1 MEPSPSPRPFSAAA
15 AASRCEAVA
24 SRIVA
29 TCADMDET
37 LRAGDDDANARPYHP
52 HLALLADEM
61 RTFGAAADGL
71 TAAVPLAAVIA
82 PALQAALARSLD
94 EAETAWAVADK
105 QLRRLRDLDACACSP
120 DPAVLEDYE
129 MLLQAGMAAYELFC
143 ELLDVP
149 DAVRQT
155 AALNDAPARRLLA
168 SFSETCQVV
177 LRRRELLVAKDAHPQ
192 DIPPP
197 PVSPLSPSSSA
208 EPSTSPS
215 TSPTAIAGP
224 TVKLTKTKSGGV
236 GGAGF
241 LNGLSQ
247 SFQAMTANFRYKPE
261 PLVSALCQSASRGDL
276 QQVKGFVEQGANV
289 DGRNEHKRTPLIC
302 AIAEQH
308 AATARWL
315 VEQAGANVRAKD
327 GGSKGRPPLFH
338 AAAAGSAELVALL
351 HARGADVNERSSMG
365 EPYFMGVVQG
375 GNAAMVR
382 MLLERGCDANTRDV
396 LGRPVLIEALA
407 AANLDLAAALLTH
420 HADPNV
426 REPLTTQTALHVAAA
441 HQNPERVVDL
451 VRLLLDHGADANARD
466 GTGEPLVL
474 AAAVKDRREL
484 FRLLISRGADP
495 NARDIYGRTMLQLLV
510 RRRQQQQQQHNNSLD
525 LVRALLEHGASPN
538 QLLDSTTTGDGGE
551 TLLLH
556 AVGARDRAFAALLL
570 RHGADPN
577 ARDRDGRSPLMQAL
591 RGAQPDAGSNSGS
604 GFDDPD
610 AMVRLLVEHGAN
622 PNAEA
627 LCSPLDFAA
636 AAGRAHVVQLLRSHG
651 AVAAAA
657 PDPLLSSSP
666 SAASLVLSPA
676 IGGGP
681 SPGASPRPASA
692 VAAAPRMTVE
702 PEEELPPDYDSIEV
716 RKSGPGVV

>member
-1 MEPSPSPRPFSAAA
+1 MEPSPLPFSAAA

-24 SRIVA
+24 CRIVA
-29 TCADMDET
+29 TRADVDET
-37 LRAGDDDANARPYHP
+37 LRAGDEAAAAAAQPHHP

-61 RTFGAAADGL
+61 RTFGAVADGL
-71 TAAVPLAAVIA
+71 TAAVPRAAVIA
-82 PALQAALARSLD
+82 PALQAALTRSLD
-94 EAETAWAVADK
+94 DAETAWAVADK
-105 QLRRLRDLDACACSP
+105 QLRRLRAFDARAWAP

-129 MLLQAGMAAYELFC
+129 MLLQAGMAAYELFR
-143 ELLDVP
+143 ELLDVA

-155 AALNDAPARRLLA
+155 AVLNDAPARRLLG
-168 SFSETCQVV
+168 SFAETCQVV
-177 LRRRELLVAKDAHPQ
+177 LRRREILVAKN
-192 DIPPP
+192 PPP
-197 PVSPLSPSSSA
+197 PLSPSPSPSPSISSA
-208 EPSTSPS
+208 EPGTSPA
-215 TSPTAIAGP
+215 AIAGP
-224 TVKLTKTKSGGV
+224 AVKLAKTKSGGV
-236 GGAGF
+236 GGVGF

-261 PLVSALCQSASRGDL
+261 PLVSALCQSAARGDL

-289 DGRNEHKRTPLIC
+289 DGRNEHRRTALIC

-308 AATARWL
+308 VATAQWL

-327 GGSKGRPPLFH
+327 GGSKGKPPLFH
-338 AAAAGSAELVALL
+338 AAAVGSAELVALL

-375 GNAAMVR
+375 GNPAMTR
-382 MLLERGCDANTRDV
+382 LLLERGCDANTRDV
-396 LGRPVLIEALA
+396 LGRPVLVEAVA
-407 AANLDLAAALLTH
+407 AANLDLAAVLLAH
-420 HADPNV
+420 HADPNA
-426 REPLTTQTALHVAAA
+426 RDPLTTQTVLHVAAS
-441 HQNPERVVDL
+441 HQKPERVDL

-474 AAAVKDRREL
+474 AAACKDRREL

-510 RRRQQQQQQHNNSLD
+510 RQRRGSSLD
-525 LVRALLEHGASPN
+525 LVRTLLEHGASPN
-538 QLLDSTTTGDGGE
+538 QLLDSTTGSGGE
-551 TLLLH
+551 TTTLLLH
-556 AVGARDRAFAALLL
+556 AVGARDHAFASLLL

-591 RGAQPDAGSNSGS
+591 RALPDPGS
-604 GFDDPD
+604 GQDPD
-610 AMVRLLVEHGAN
+610 ALVRLLVEHGAN

-651 AVAAAA
+651 AVVAT
-657 PDPLLSSSP
+657 PDPLLPSSP

-676 IGGGP
+676 AAAAGGGVGGGL
-681 SPGASPRPASA
+681 SPRASPRPVPV

-716 RKSGPGVV
+716 RKSGPGVS